1 MSRARVAILAVA
13 APTLIAAATIAG
25 GAAVV
30 VPNPASGLRTWEVG
44 TGERPLVLLH
54 GYSATPQDWLP
65 FAETIRVS
73 PQRRFVF
80 PEAPELTTPPDGP
93 VGGRAWWRLDL
104 ASYRHPTSALPDL
117 SRAYPPGLPRAA
129 AQVRQLVHEVE
140 QRLGADPHQLI
151 LGGFSQGAM
160 VSAEIAFRS
169 NEPLRALVLLSGT
182 PVDESAWRA
191 AMPTRRGLPVFIAHG
206 RQDDVLRFDTAVSL
220 QQDMRRAGLRVT
232 WMPFDAGHEIPAEV
246 VTALN
251 QFLATID

>member
-13 APTLIAAATIAG
+13 ARTLIAAATIAS
-25 GAAVV
+25 AAVV

-44 TGERPLVLLH
+44 TGERPFVLLH
-54 GYSATPQDWLP
+54 GYSAMPQDWLP
-65 FAETIRVS
+65 FADTIRVS
-73 PQRRFVF
+73 PRRRFVF
-80 PEAPELTTPPDGP
+80 PEAPEATTPPDGP
-93 VGGRAWWRLDL
+93 VGGRAWWRLGL
-104 ASYRHPTSALPDL
+104 AAYRHPASALPDL
-117 SRAYPPGLPRAA
+117 SRAHPPGLRRAA

-160 VSAEIAFRS
+160 VSAEMAFGS
-169 NEPLRALVLLSGT
+169 NEPLRALVLLSVT

-191 AMPTRRGLPVFIAHG
+191 AMPSRRGLPVFIAHG
-206 RQDDVLRFDTAVSL
+206 RQDDVLRYDGAVRL
-220 QQDMRRAGLRVT
+220 AQDMRRAGLRVT
-232 WMPFDAGHEIPAEV
+232 WMPFDGGHEIPAEV